1 VLLRVTESNQVD
13 MVMGPGS
20 RDRGAKADEI
30 PESLPGVG
38 FVQIDGIPEA
48 VRVRFAYIDDD
59 YIGAYFQMPVSAETQ
74 RALAPVEPDQAA

>member
-1 VLLRVTESNQVD
+1 